1 MDSNDKKM
9 DPLLKIAV
17 SAVWSTAA
25 LSTLGKQ
32 STLYLSVTNK
42 HTADKKP
49 YMGSKRFHFTCK
61 RRQISGNSIFYI
73 TLFSAGT
80 WTTKKVAR
88 LNSSPALAVSPPFVR
103 ACDIAM
109 LLNSSYAT

>member
-1 MDSNDKKM
+1 MIRKWIHYSKSLCQQCGRLWRYVHLENN
-9 DPLLKIAV
+9 PHCIYEV
-17 SAVWSTAA
+17 
-25 LSTLGKQ
+25 
-32 STLYLSVTNK
+32 LSVTNK